1 MINTIIGVFAAN
13 CIAHVVSFLK
23 LKELKS
29 SDASGVIVF
38 AFINAIVALILFLGT
53 SWAKW
58 LALAV
63 PLIGGGALLFTK
75 IIKGQGTWID
85 YLILILDIL
94 AIGLC
99 LKYFIL

>member
-23 LKELKS
+23 LKEQNS
-29 SDASGVIVF
+29 SDAPGVLVF
-38 AFINAIVALILFLGT
+38 AFINVIVGVLLFLGA

-58 LALAV
+58 FALAV
-63 PLIGGGALLFTK
+63 PLIGGGALLLTK

-85 YLILILDIL
+85 YIILILDIV
-94 AIGLC
+94 AIGLS